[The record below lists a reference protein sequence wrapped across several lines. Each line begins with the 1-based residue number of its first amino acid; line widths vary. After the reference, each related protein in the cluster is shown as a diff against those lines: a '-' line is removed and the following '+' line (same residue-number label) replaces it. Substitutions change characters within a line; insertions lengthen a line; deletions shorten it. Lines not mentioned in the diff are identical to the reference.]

1 LVLVFFDAPQRKAM
15 YVLCALDELPVR
27 HLGQFIEA
35 QKYIENV
42 ISASCHFSKNAFSCR
57 FAGFF
62 FFLDDHALVFNTF
75 SMNIF
80 LRVAR
85 FLLPFKTLLTLSLI
99 FGALFSLLT
108 AISIAFVEPI
118 FQVLFSQQRV
128 SVLAADATVLERA
141 KFQFYHA
148 ITEYVI
154 QGSSRDVALMRLGAV
169 IVMVFVAKNIVKYI
183 GITVNTLLNERMMK
197 SIRDEVFGKMLALS
211 TDFFVGNKTGA
222 LVSLITNDVAA
233 MHNSIT
239 PVTTTLVREPL
250 QIIIFIC
257 ALLAIS
263 PTLTLAAFST
273 SIVALLII
281 RVATKYLRAY
291 AERMHHA
298 MANYT
303 AVLQEAISGIRI
315 VKAFSMEARVHA
327 LFTRQTRDYARTA
340 GKYQRAYD
348 VVPAVSEV
356 FAIVALAVVLFVGG
370 REVFAGRMQ
379 SAELMNFLFMLFSVM
394 SPITNLANL
403 PGQMTR
409 GMVAAETVFAVLD
422 RVPSVQQGDKSV
434 AGFASAIEVRDVTFA
449 YIEKS
454 VLRDVSFTLHK
465 SRKIALVGASGS
477 GKTTMCD
484 LIIRLYDPQHG
495 AIMLDGV
502 NIKEFTFTSYR
513 RLFGV
518 VSQESVLFNDTVANN
533 IRFGFPDATDEQLRE
548 AARIAN
554 AEEFIMKLPHGFE
567 TYIGDRGVML
577 SGGQK
582 QRLAIA
588 RALVGNPAILV
599 FDEATSALDSES
611 EKLVQDAIN
620 HVLENRTAL
629 IIAHRLSTILSAD
642 EILVFDDGRIV
653 ERGTY
658 TELLA
663 QGGIFKKLYDIQFGM
678 ES

>member
-1 LVLVFFDAPQRKAM
+1 MK
-15 YVLCALDELPVR
+15 
-27 HLGQFIEA
+27 
-35 QKYIENV
+35 
-42 ISASCHFSKNAFSCR
+42 
-57 FAGFF
+57 
-62 FFLDDHALVFNTF
+62 
-75 SMNIF
+75 IF

-85 FLLPFKTLLTLSLI
+85 FLLPFKALLVLSLV

-118 FQVLFSQQRV
+118 FQVLFHQQRTTTI
-128 SVLAADATVLERA
+128 AATATVLERL
-141 KFQFYHA
+141 KFNFYTTV
-148 ITEYVI
+148 TEYI
-154 QGSSRDVALMRLGAV
+154 IRDASRNDALMRLGVV
-169 IVMVFVAKNIVKYI
+169 IVIVFVTKNIVKYI

-211 TDFFVGNKTGA
+211 TDFFVSHKTGS

-250 QIIIFIC
+250 QILIFIG

-263 PTLTLAAFST
+263 PTLTATAFST

-281 RVATKYLRAY
+281 RVATKYLRGY

-303 AVLQEAISGIRI
+303 AVLQEAIAGIRI
-315 VKAFSMEARVHA
+315 VKAFSMEARIHT

-340 GKYQRAYD
+340 SKYQRTYD

-356 FAIVALAVVLFVGG
+356 FAIIALAVVLFVGG

-394 SPITNLANL
+394 SPLTNLANL

-409 GMVAAETVFAVLD
+409 GIVAAENIFAVLD
-422 RVPSVQQGDKSV
+422 RTPSVQEGSTELQGLFQK
-434 AGFASAIEVRDVTFA
+434 IEVQNIVFA
-449 YIEKS
+449 YGEKK
-454 VLRDVSFTLHK
+454 VLHNVSFTLQK
-465 SRKIALVGASGS
+465 GQKIALVGASGS
-477 GKTTMCD
+477 GKTTLCD
-484 LIIRLYDPQHG
+484 LIIRLYDPCEG
-495 AIMLDGV
+495 LILLDGT
-502 NIKEFTFTSYR
+502 NIKEFTFASYR

-518 VSQESVLFNDTVANN
+518 VSQESVLFNDTIANN
-533 IRFGFPDATDEQLRE
+533 IRFGFPNASDEQLRE

-554 AEEFIMKLPHGFE
+554 AEEFIAKLPLGFE
-567 TYIGDRGVML
+567 TSIGDRGVML

-588 RALVGNPAILV
+588 RALVGNPHLLV

-620 HVLENRTAL
+620 HLLENRTAL

-642 EILVFDDGRIV
+642 EILVMDDGHIV

-658 TELLA
+658 GELVA
-663 QGGIFKKLYDIQFGM
+663 QAGIFKKLYDIQFGM
-678 ES
+678 EKAAGQP